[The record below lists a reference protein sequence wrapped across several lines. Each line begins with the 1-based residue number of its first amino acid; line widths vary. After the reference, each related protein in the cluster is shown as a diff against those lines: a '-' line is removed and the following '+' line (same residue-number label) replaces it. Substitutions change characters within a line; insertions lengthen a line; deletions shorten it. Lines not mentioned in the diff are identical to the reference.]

1 MPTYEFRCPQGH
13 EFEKFYRSI
22 GGAEARATCPVCEQ
36 PAERI
41 MSAAGFAFK
50 GSGFYLTDYGKNAH
64 RGTEPVSGAP
74 AGEGGSAEPK
84 SEIQRDSQGDAKGEA
99 KGDAKGDA
107 KGESRSET
115 KSDTGSG
122 GSLSATSGASSTAAS
137 GDSKPAATKS
147 AESKPASPP
156 KKSKGE

>member
-74 AGEGGSAEPK
+74 AGEGGSAESKGDAKSDTKGETK
-84 SEIQRDSQGDAKGEA
+84 SESKGEA
-99 KGDAKGDA
+99 KGGAD
-107 KGESRSET
+107 S
-115 KSDTGSG
+115 SG
-122 GSLSATSGASSTAAS
+122 ASSATGGTSSTAAS
-137 GDSKPAATKS
+137 GDTKPATPKP

-156 KKSKGE
+156 KKSKDE

>member
-22 GGAEARATCPVCEQ
+22 SGAEARATCPECGQ

-64 RGTEPVSGAP
+64 RGTEPASGTPSGDTGA
-74 AGEGGSAEPK
+74 A
-84 SEIQRDSQGDAKGEA
+84 DS
-99 KGDAKGDA
+99 KGDAKKDAKGDTKSDAKSESASSASSSSASGGSSPSAGGDA
-107 KGESRSET
+107 KP
-115 KSDTGSG
+115 
-122 GSLSATSGASSTAAS
+122 AAP
-137 GDSKPAATKS
+137 KPADA
-147 AESKPASPP
+147 KPVSPP
-156 KKSKGE
+156 KKSSGE

>member
-22 GGAEARATCPVCEQ
+22 GGAEARATCPQCGQ

-64 RGTEPVSGAP
+64 RGTEPASGAP
-74 AGEGGSAEPK
+74 AGEGAPAESK
-84 SEIQRDSQGDAKGEA
+84 SDTQRDAKGET
-99 KGDAKGDA
+99 
-107 KGESRSET
+107 KGETRGET
-115 KSDTGSG
+115 KGETKTDAGSSG
-122 GSLSATSGASSTAAS
+122 GSSASSGGSAPAAS
-137 GDSKPAATKS
+137 GDAKPAAPKS
-147 AESKPASPP
+147 SEAKPASLP
-156 KKSKGE
+156 KKSTGE